1 MRRRIN
7 SEEFTIIELTEEYE
21 EPYDEEFDEGLYKRW
36 LQDGS

>member
-21 EPYDEEFDEGLYKRW
+21 ESYDEEFDEGLYKRW

>member
-7 SEEFTIIELTEEYE
+7 YEEFTIIELTEEYE
-21 EPYDEEFDEGLYKRW
+21 ESYDEEFDEGLYKRW